1 MPLAESGDPPDQ
13 ELICSMEEASNSDDS
28 SVPTRVMV
36 PARRFNKFLAILVG
50 TVVAMIASAGVYKVW
65 HLSHAQPAPA
75 GNAQIQKFSETRRSG
90 STIQA
95 WEEAADADP
104 TVEFAKIPSSG
115 SHIQALKEATVHRT
129 SSTIGKTYDDNSG

>member
-1 MPLAESGDPPDQ
+1 
-13 ELICSMEEASNSDDS
+13 MEEASNSDDS
-28 SVPTRVMV
+28 SVPTRIMV

-65 HLSHAQPAPA
+65 HLNHAQPAHA
-75 GNAQIQKFSETRRSG
+75 GNAQIQKFSEISTSG

-95 WEEAADADP
+95 WEEATDADP

-115 SHIQALKEATVHRT
+115 SHIQASKEAAVHRT
-129 SSTIGKTYDDNSG
+129 SSTIGKAEKCTT